1 MKRAGLLFC
10 ADVDAPR
17 FKLLKQR
24 NQLPFAGPDREAEEG
39 WANYTL
45 DQAFQLRLML
55 DLIGGE
61 SSDKTQLNGLGP
73 EYAAN
78 MVANAMCR
86 FPRHPL
92 NQIEP
97 RDWWAGLV
105 VLEEKDGDDNRYR
118 FTEWYVGE
126 IENLGAWL
134 ADARKRPCAG
144 PNGSTIYRNLPVVRL
159 FLANATRAA
168 NFVRDRA
175 RELGLPEGDDY
186 SEVKPG

>member
-10 ADVDAPR
+10 AEVDAPR

-24 NQLPFAGPDREAEEG
+24 DQLPFDVPANEGAEK
-39 WANYTL
+39 WADYTL
-45 DQAFQLRLML
+45 DQAFRLRLML

-61 SSDKTQLNGLGP
+61 SSDETQLNGVGP
-73 EYAAN
+73 EFAAK
-78 MVANAMCR
+78 MVVNVIHR

-105 VLEEKDGDDNRYR
+105 VLEEERIDGAPDR

-126 IENLGAWL
+126 LENLGAWL
-134 ADARKRPCAG
+134 EEKRKHPCDG
-144 PNGSTIYRNLPVVRL
+144 PDGSTIYRRLPVVRL

-186 SEVKPG
+186 SEVKP

>member
-24 NQLPFAGPDREAEEG
+24 DQIPFDVPEHERID
-39 WANYTL
+39 YTL

-73 EYAAN
+73 EYAAS
-78 MVANAMCR
+78 MVANAMGR

-105 VLEEKDGDDNRYR
+105 VFADKDSDETPYR

-126 IENLGAWL
+126 LENLGSWVEEK
-134 ADARKRPCAG
+134 RKRPCEG
-144 PNGSTIYRNLPVVRL
+144 PNGSTIYRRLPVVRL

-175 RELGLPEGDDY
+175 CEMGLPEGDDY
-186 SEVKPG
+186 SEVRP

>member
-24 NQLPFAGPDREAEEG
+24 EQLPFHVPMNDGAEK
-39 WANYTL
+39 WADYTL
-45 DQAFQLRLML
+45 DQAYRLRLML

-61 SSDKTQLNGLGP
+61 ADDDSQLGGIGP
-73 EYAAN
+73 GYAAN
-78 MVANAMCR
+78 VVANAMLR

-97 RDWWAGLV
+97 SDWWAGLV
-105 VLEEKDGDDNRYR
+105 VFEDTDSEGNRYR
-118 FTEWYVGE
+118 FSQWYVGE
-126 IENLGAWL
+126 LENLGASV
-134 ADARKRPCAG
+134 AEMRKQECKG
-144 PNGSTIYRNLPVVRL
+144 PDGSVIYRNLPVVRM
-159 FLANATRAA
+159 FLANATRAS

-175 RELGLPEGDDY
+175 REMGLPEGDDY
-186 SEVKPG
+186 SEVKP